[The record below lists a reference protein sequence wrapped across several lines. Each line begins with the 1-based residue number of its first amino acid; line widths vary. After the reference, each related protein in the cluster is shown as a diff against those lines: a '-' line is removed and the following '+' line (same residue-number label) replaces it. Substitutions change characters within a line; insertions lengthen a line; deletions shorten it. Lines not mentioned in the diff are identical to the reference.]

1 MVSLEASSRIV
12 VVVYFSGVLAG
23 DYRIGHLL
31 MMAFFSKEINGEVV
45 VK

>member
-1 MVSLEASSRIV
+1 MVSLEASSWIA

-23 DYRIGHLL
+23 DYVIGHLF
-31 MMAFFSKEINGEVV
+31 MMAFFSKEINDEAV